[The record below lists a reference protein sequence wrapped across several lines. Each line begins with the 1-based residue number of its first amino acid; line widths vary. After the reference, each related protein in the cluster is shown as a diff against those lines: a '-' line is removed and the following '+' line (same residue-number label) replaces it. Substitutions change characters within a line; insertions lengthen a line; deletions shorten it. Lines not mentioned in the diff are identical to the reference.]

1 MKILACSDF
10 HADWV
15 TDGVE
20 RFEELERSANEV
32 VDCAIE
38 EKVEL
43 FLFLGDLCNPG
54 TSRAHRAVA
63 MASHCARRLTQAGIP
78 SMWISGNHDVAEDGH
93 GTSTVGSLGDLTH
106 ARVVVDPRSYP
117 YGCAWVVALP
127 FTPRSH
133 QYDPAE
139 FVRKA
144 LEDGAAAEMPII
156 IAGHLNIEGIGPGSE
171 ADEFARGRNVFFPSA
186 AVGELMARY
195 NVLALNG
202 HYHGAQTFGE
212 VVIPGALGRLT
223 HGEEKNTPGFIIA
236 ETTKTRGKKKAGWK
250 AGWKVERYDLD
261 HAARLT
267 TIVPSPEGLSEGD
280 LRVAAGTY
288 ARVLPPSGFAIQPSD
303 CERQLLE
310 GGALAAKVMP
320 FAASRSVLATNK
332 PKRER
337 VGHRVVVEQMVAE
350 SHSKDKDALGA
361 LCGLVMDQAGM

>member
-10 HADWV
+10 HMDWV

-38 EKVEL
+38 EEVDL

-63 MASHCARRLTQAGIP
+63 SASHCARRLTQAGIQ
-78 SMWISGNHDVAEDGH
+78 SMWLSGNHDVAEDGH

-106 ARVVVDPRSYP
+106 ARAVVEPRCDIHGQAYVIS
-117 YGCAWVVALP
+117 LP

-139 FVRKA
+139 FVAKVIA
-144 LEDGAAAEMPII
+144 NLGQGQIEMPVIVM
-156 IAGHLNIEGIGPGSE
+156 GHLNIEGIGPGSE

-202 HYHGAQTFGE
+202 HYHGPQTFGE

-236 ETTKTRGKKKAGWK
+236 ETIKKRGKKSQGWS
-250 AGWKVERYDLD
+250 VERYDLD
-261 HAARLT
+261 NAARLV

-280 LRVAAGTY
+280 LRIAAGTY
-288 ARVLPPSGFAIQPSD
+288 VRVLPPTGFAMQPSD
-303 CERQLLE
+303 CERQLVE
-310 GGALAAKVMP
+310 AGALGAKVMP
-320 FAASRSVLATNK
+320 FAASRSVLAADK
-332 PKRER
+332 PKREK
-337 VGHRVVVEQMVAE
+337 VGHRVVVERMVAE
-350 SHSKDKDALGA
+350 SHSKDKEALGE
-361 LCGLVMDQAGM
+361 LCGEVMDQAKM

>member
-32 VDCAIE
+32 VDCAIG

-43 FLFLGDLCNPG
+43 FLFLGDLANPG

-63 MASHCARRLTQAGIP
+63 MASHCARRLTHEGIP
-78 SMWISGNHDVAEDGH
+78 SLWISGNHDVAEDGH

-106 ARVVVDPRSYP
+106 ARAVVEPRSYP
-117 YGCAWVVALP
+117 YGSAWVVVLP

-139 FVRKA
+139 YIRKVIVD
-144 LEDGAAAEMPII
+144 LEQLKTTPERPII
-156 IAGHLNIEGIGPGSE
+156 IASHLNIEGIGPGSE

-186 AVGELMARY
+186 TVGELMARY

-212 VVIPGALGRLT
+212 VVIPGAIGRLT
-223 HGEEKNTPGFIIA
+223 HGEEKNVPGFIIA
-236 ETTKTRGKKKAGWK
+236 ETTKTRGKKKVGWS
-250 AGWKVERYDLD
+250 VERYDLD
-261 HAARLT
+261 NAARLT

-288 ARVLPPSGFAIQPSD
+288 VRVLPPSGFAIQPSD

-320 FAASRSVLATNK
+320 SAASKSVLATNK

-350 SHSKDKDALGA
+350 SHSKDKEALGE
-361 LCGLVMDQAGM
+361 LCGSVMDQVGM